1 MWIYILFNIGQT
13 DSKVKDFVKPD
24 VLFLSMWFSACDDSG
39 ALQLKKIW
47 PSIHTLSFGSHVTVC
62 EYVHPPRPSVRP
74 HHRET
79 NLKMSHFLGSVGAC
93 NLILHIH
100 GQLTA
105 VKTWYPLTSITWS
118 YCGVSCPP
126 IEIACFLFCFVLFF
140 SLSSPLTSLHFSSDR
155 RLNSKWISL
164 QSWQVY
170 CLK

>member
-1 MWIYILFNIGQT
+1 
-13 DSKVKDFVKPD
+13 
-24 VLFLSMWFSACDDSG
+24 MWFSACDDSG

-118 YCGVSCPP
+118 YCRGSAVHLSR
-126 IEIACFLFCFVLFF
+126 LRVFCFVLFF
-140 SLSSPLTSLHFSSDR
+140 FFTEFSTDKFTLFVWSQAQLEMDFVAISTSLLFEVDY
-155 RLNSKWISL
+155 KFISG
-164 QSWQVY
+164 SFAVI
-170 CLK
+170 